1 MAERERALDKMTT
14 KLTSFTLGA
23 CLLGAVL
30 LASPAA
36 AFEVTSFDGLVRESD
51 GSATTQ
57 AGAHPFE
64 ATNAFSLNTV
74 PDPFFPTEI
83 PEENIKDVE
92 VALPAGLVGNPTATP
107 KCTNADLATAGIPAC
122 SVNSQV
128 GVASLT
134 FNLFGEVNRGHFP
147 IFNMEPPPGVP
158 AEFGFVVVGTPIFL
172 TARLLPD
179 REYALAVELKSVS
192 QGLSLIDSAIRFWGV
207 PGDPA
212 HTPERGFNDL
222 GQSCADPLADPT
234 SCDNE
239 FTAPIRPFVTNP
251 TACSVDPLTTDLKL
265 NTWQNPG
272 VFTEKSFD
280 SHDSQTPPNPVGITG
295 CDDARLNFE
304 PNLTARPTT
313 TRADSET
320 GLEVDLELPQKDDTV
335 VDAEDLY
342 TGSGAD
348 SAIAVPALHTAVVRL
363 PAGISINPAS
373 ANGLAACSEEQI
385 ELGGPEPARCP
396 PESKLGT
403 AEIVSPLFEHTLPGE
418 IFLAQPKRNKFGEL
432 LALYVVIDDPVTG
445 TVIKLPGRL
454 DANPQSGQLTARFD
468 ENPQLPFSDLKLNFF
483 GGTGAALRTPET
495 CGTYGVTGEFSAWSA
510 ADPANPTSA
519 ETVRSSDS
527 FTLNGGAGGQPCA
540 APRFAPTARAGSGA
554 PAAGQFSPFVLR
566 LDRAEGEQRFA
577 TVTANL
583 PEGLLARL
591 KGVPYCSDAALSQ
604 IPTAEGT
611 GAAQAATPSC
621 SAASQVGVLTTGL
634 GAGARPFFAGGKAY
648 LAGPYKGAPL
658 SLALVVPALAGPFD
672 LGNVVVRAALQI
684 DPETARVSVASD
696 PIPSILQGIPLD
708 IRSILVDINRDRFT
722 LNPTDCEPASVDG
735 SASSQQGLVAAFSS
749 RFQVGGCA
757 GLRFKPRISLT
768 LRGPTKRSGHPALRT
783 VVNYPAGG
791 AYANVARAAVQL
803 PRSVFF
809 ENANLTTICT
819 RPQFAAEKCPRGSIY
834 GRAAVTTPLLDEP
847 LTGPVYLRSS
857 GGERG
862 LPDLVADLN
871 GQIEIDLVGHIDSK
885 NRGLRATFAG
895 VPDAPIEKFTL
906 SLLGGRKSL
915 LVNSTDICARKHRA
929 TVAFTAQNDRVVRSR
944 PAVRASCSRR

>member
-1 MAERERALDKMTT
+1 LSEKGTFSKMTM
-14 KLTSFTLGA
+14 KLTSLTVGA
-23 CLLGAVL
+23 WLVGALL

-36 AFEVTSFDGLVRESD
+36 AFEVTAFDGLVQESD
-51 GSATTQ
+51 GSAVVQ

-64 ATNAFSLNTV
+64 ATNSFSLNTV
-74 PDPFFPTEI
+74 PDPIGGTEI

-92 VALPAGLVGNPTATP
+92 VALPAGMIGNPTATP
-107 KCTNADLATAGIPAC
+107 KCVNADLANAGVPAC
-122 SVNSQV
+122 SPNSQV
-128 GVASLT
+128 GVASLA
-134 FNLFGEVNRGHFP
+134 FNLFGGVQQANIP

-158 AEFGFVVVGTPIFL
+158 AEFGFVIVGTPVYI
-172 TARLLPD
+172 TPKLLPD
-179 REYALAVELKSVS
+179 REYALALELKSVS
-192 QGLSLIDSAIRFWGV
+192 QALALIRSDIRFWGV

-212 HTPERGFNDL
+212 HTPERGFNEF
-222 GQSCADPLADPT
+222 GQACADPTTDPA
-234 SCDNE
+234 SCTNE
-239 FTAPIRPFVTNP
+239 FTAPIKPFVVNP
-251 TACSVDPLTTDLKL
+251 TACSADPLTTGLKL
-265 NTWQNPG
+265 NTWQNPD

-295 CDDARLNFE
+295 CNDARLNFE
-304 PNLTARPTT
+304 PTLTARPTN

-320 GLEVDLELPQKDDTV
+320 GLEVDLQLPQKDDTV
-335 VDAEDLY
+335 ADAEDLY
-342 TGSGAD
+342 TGSGEEA
-348 SAIAVPALHTAVVRL
+348 AIAVPALHTAVVEL
-363 PAGISINPAS
+363 PAGISINPAA
-373 ANGLAACSEEQI
+373 ANGLGACTEEQI

-403 AEIVSPLFEHTLPGE
+403 AEIVSPIFEHTLPGE
-418 IFLAQPKRNKFGEL
+418 IFLAQPKRNKFGAL
-432 LALYVVIDDPVTG
+432 LALYVVIDDPATG

-454 DANPQSGQLTARFD
+454 DAAPQSGQLTARFD
-468 ENPQLPFSDLKLNFF
+468 ENPQLPFSDLELNFF
-483 GGTGAALRTPET
+483 GGAGAALKTPET
-495 CGTYGVTGEFSAWSA
+495 CGTYGVTGEFSPWSA
-510 ADPANPTSA
+510 ADPDNPTSA
-519 ETVRSSDS
+519 ETVGSSDS

-577 TVTANL
+577 TVNANL

-591 KGVPYCSDAALSQ
+591 KGVPYCSDASLSQ

-634 GAGARPFFAGGKAY
+634 GAGARPFFAGGKVY
-648 LAGPYKGAPL
+648 LAGPYKGAPV

-684 DPETARVSVASD
+684 DPETAQVRVVSD

-708 IRSILVDINRDRFT
+708 IRSILVDINRDQFT
-722 LNPTDCEPASVDG
+722 VNPTDCEPASVEG
-735 SASSQQGLVAAFSS
+735 SAGSQRGLVAQFSS

-757 GLRFKPRISLT
+757 DLRFKPRISLS

-783 VVNYPAGG
+783 VVKYPAGG
-791 AYANVARAAVQL
+791 GYANVARASVQL
-803 PRSVFF
+803 PPSLLF
-809 ENANLTTICT
+809 ENANLKRVCT
-819 RPQFAAEKCPRGSIY
+819 RPQFAAGECPRSAIY
-834 GRAAVTTPLLDEP
+834 GSAAVTTPLLDEP
-847 LTGPVYLRSS
+847 LTGPVYLRTS
-857 GGERG
+857 GGQRA
-862 LPDLVADLN
+862 LPDLVADLD
-871 GQIEIDLVGHIDSK
+871 GQIEIDLVGQIDSK
-885 NRGLRATFAG
+885 NRGLRATFVG

-915 LVNSTDICARKHRA
+915 VVNSTDICARKQRA
-929 TVAFTAQNDRVVRSR
+929 AVLFTGQNGKVASSR